1 MVIKMNYKRFV
12 VGVTLSAFVCFL
24 SGSAFSDDVNF
35 SEGRRGLYIG
45 SQYKVGV
52 PNFSNFSAE
61 ETIPG
66 ITKKIFAMDLSKSKI
81 SEHDSFTRQYD
92 PTYASSFA
100 GFSGIIG
107 YYVNDFRVEFEGSYE
122 NFEPERQWYPES
134 SQSYKFFSL
143 SRDTTCQDNNF
154 IVLENNGVVN
164 KSINV
169 SVCYD
174 VAGGNIPLAPYM
186 CAGVGADYIKF
197 LGISLPKFSC
207 QVKFGVNYPLNVNT
221 MLFCG
226 GYYHKVV
233 GNKYERVEI
242 AYHPGTLTNVP
253 KTTSASATL
262 NTDYFGWE
270 VGFRFTL

>member
-12 VGVTLSAFVCFL
+12 VGVTLSTFVFFL
-24 SGSAFSDDVNF
+24 SDGAFSDANF

-45 SQYKVGV
+45 SQYKVGI

-66 ITKKIFAMDLSKSKI
+66 ITKKIFALGLDKSEI
-81 SEHDSFTRQYD
+81 NTHSNFTRSYD

-122 NFEPERQWYPES
+122 NFEPERQWYPEN
-134 SQSYKFFSL
+134 SQSYKFFAL
-143 SRDTTCQDNNF
+143 SRNATNSDNKF
-154 IVLENNGVVN
+154 IVLENNGVADKSLNVN
-164 KSINV
+164 
-169 SVCYD
+169 VCYD
-174 VAGGNIPLAPYM
+174 IASGSIPLAPYM

-197 LGISLPKFSC
+197 LGISLPKFSY

-221 MLFCG
+221 MLFGG

-233 GNKYERVEI
+233 GDRYERVEI
-242 AYHPGTLTNVP
+242 AYHPTALSDVP
-253 KTTSASATL
+253 RTTSASATL

-270 VGFRFTL
+270 IGFRFAL